1 MGFAYRLL
9 VRASLNPLI
18 NLSFLALLVAGVA
31 FAARSGP
38 ILLLGTLL
46 LPWIFFALLLLSL
59 PFVGAAV
66 RWFRIPEAT
75 RRNHALEHGTIA
87 LLRQQYGKGPRLTG
101 KSSADGFRIGGAKRP
116 RDITEAFRAL
126 LERLRAGE
134 TGLVVTT
141 GCGSMIVTAQAL
153 GLVVFA
159 LTGLAFSVLK
169 PAPGTVGVTVLAEL
183 AIVTL
188 VRYPV
193 GRYLQRKRFLSLGF
207 EQATILSITPVN
219 RAQLFERHPVFFVRT
234 KVT

>member
-87 LLRQQYGKGPRLTG
+87 LLRQQYGARMGSASEGP
-101 KSSADGFRIGGAKRP
+101 SARATSP
-116 RDITEAFRAL
+116 RR
-126 LERLRAGE
+126 
-134 TGLVVTT
+134 
-141 GCGSMIVTAQAL
+141 
-153 GLVVFA
+153 FA
-159 LTGLAFSVLK
+159 LCWSGSG
-169 PAPGTVGVTVLAEL
+169 PERPGW
-183 AIVTL
+183 
-188 VRYPV
+188 
-193 GRYLQRKRFLSLGF
+193 S
-207 EQATILSITPVN
+207 
-219 RAQLFERHPVFFVRT
+219 
-234 KVT
+234 